1 LIVYYAHITRESGN
15 ADRFVYIRDSCN
27 NNNVRALFSVW
38 KIGKDKMKSVPVSPA
53 LYHGIFMLRS
63 NVDTSIELDTIMCA
77 NWLTIGLIRCV
88 YTTTQQAVFPLYSDR
103 KQCTYIIIITWISY
117 VNKSVSVA
125 GFSGYV
131 CIINNQILWK
141 HTAILV

>member
-1 LIVYYAHITRESGN
+1 
-15 ADRFVYIRDSCN
+15 
-27 NNNVRALFSVW
+27 
-38 KIGKDKMKSVPVSPA
+38 MKSVPVSPA

-141 HTAILV
+141 HTAILVCPVQGKLCTFKVFYKKLLVGIYTCTVGSMGR